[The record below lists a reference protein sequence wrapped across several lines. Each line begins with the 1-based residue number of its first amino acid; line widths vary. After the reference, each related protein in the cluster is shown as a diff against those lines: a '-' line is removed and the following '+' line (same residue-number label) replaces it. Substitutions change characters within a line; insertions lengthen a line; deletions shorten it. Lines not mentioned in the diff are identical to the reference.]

1 MSDRVP
7 IAICIVLGLLVLG
20 VFVLVVH
27 AVASGAGVERERVVL
42 CEQRCEPYRVAIAG
56 STCWCD
62 LSVVAPYALPDAG
75 KVTP

>member
-27 AVASGAGVERERVVL
+27 AVASGAGVGRERFVL
-42 CEQRCEPYRVAIAG
+42 CEQRCEPYRVAAG
-56 STCWCD
+56 APCWCD
-62 LSVVAPYALPDAG
+62 LSTVAPYALPDAG
-75 KVTP
+75 KGTP